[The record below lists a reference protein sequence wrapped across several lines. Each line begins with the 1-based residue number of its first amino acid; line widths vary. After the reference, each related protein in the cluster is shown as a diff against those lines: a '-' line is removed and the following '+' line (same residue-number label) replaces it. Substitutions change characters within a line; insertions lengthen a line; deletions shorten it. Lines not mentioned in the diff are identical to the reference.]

1 MVGSRLLLGAGPRSI
16 ALRMIGG
23 YLALSLYADTAFSIQ
38 TLNGTYQAANYLDA
52 IWMSAPFLLAA
63 GVLHPSAPKLVAVSS
78 VATPDATVGRL
89 SVLALASLVAPATM
103 MVQYARTGNAQVT
116 VAGAACM
123 ILFLLVLTRLA
134 GLVAAQRRA
143 ATTDGLTKLR
153 SRSYLEQALRT
164 EAARARRAGEP
175 LSVVLLDIDH
185 FTKVNDTHGHRDG
198 DRVLVEVAKRLQSLA
213 RPGDL
218 VARYGG
224 EEFAILLRDTDQ
236 ARGREIAE
244 RIRHGIATAPIAVG
258 DNRLHRVTIS
268 LGVAGM
274 AATSARNASDLVL
287 AADRALYAAKD
298 AGRNQVAMAGDLPL
312 PELATA
318 PR

>member
-1 MVGSRLLLGAGPRSI
+1 
-16 ALRMIGG
+16 
-23 YLALSLYADTAFSIQ
+23 
-38 TLNGTYQAANYLDA
+38 
-52 IWMSAPFLLAA
+52 
-63 GVLHPSAPKLVAVSS
+63 
-78 VATPDATVGRL
+78 
-89 SVLALASLVAPATM
+89 
-103 MVQYARTGNAQVT
+103 
-116 VAGAACM
+116 
-123 ILFLLVLTRLA
+123 LA

-274 AATSARNASDLVL
+274 AATSAQNASDLVL